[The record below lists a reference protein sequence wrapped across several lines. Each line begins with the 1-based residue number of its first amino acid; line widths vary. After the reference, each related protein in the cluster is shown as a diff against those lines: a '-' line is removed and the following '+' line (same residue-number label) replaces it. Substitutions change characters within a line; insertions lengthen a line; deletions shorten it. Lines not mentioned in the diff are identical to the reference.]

1 MNTTRNTKTLT
12 LLGVLIAIQVVLTMA
27 NIGLIPLPFIKA
39 TILHIPV
46 IIGAVLLGPVE
57 GMILG
62 LSFGIMSIVMNTV
75 QPGVTSFV
83 FSPFITVGGN
93 TGNFASLFVA
103 IVPRVLIGLTA
114 YYSYKFVCKFDKSRM
129 VAYSVAGLVGALTNT
144 ILVMGSIYVLF
155 GEQYAAAKDI
165 PFSALFGAI
174 MAIVGT
180 NGVPEA
186 IGAAIIVPALC
197 KPLNMIFRFNTARVN
212 KGRA

>member
-46 IIGAVLLGPVE
+46 IIGAVLLGPTA

-83 FSPFITVGGN
+83 FSPFITVGEN

-114 YYSYKFVCKFDKSRM
+114 YYSYNFVCKFDKSRM

-155 GEQYAAAKDI
+155 GEQYAAAKEI

-174 MAIVGT
+174 MAIIGT

>member
-1 MNTTRNTKTLT
+1 MNRTKNTKTLT

-62 LSFGIMSIVMNTV
+62 LSFGIMSIIMNTV
-75 QPGVTSFV
+75 QPGLTSFV
-83 FSPFITVGGN
+83 FSPFVTIGN
-93 TGNFASLFVA
+93 NNGNLASLFIA
-103 IVPRVLIGLTA
+103 IVPRVLIGVTA
-114 YYSYKFVCKFDKSRM
+114 YYSYKLVCRFDKSKV

-144 ILVMGSIYVLF
+144 ILVMGSIYLLF
-155 GEQYAAAKDI
+155 GEQYAVAKDI
-165 PFSALFGAI
+165 PYEALFGAI
-174 MAIVGT
+174 LAIVGT

-197 KPLNMIFRFNTARVN
+197 KPLSMIFKFNTAV
-212 KGRA
+212 

>member
-46 IIGAVLLGPVE
+46 IIGAVLLGPIE

-83 FSPFITVGGN
+83 FSPFITVGEN

>member
-144 ILVMGSIYVLF
+144 ILVMGSIYILF
-155 GEQYAAAKDI
+155 GEQYAAAKEI

>member
-46 IIGAVLLGPVE
+46 IIGAVLLGPIE

-83 FSPFITVGGN
+83 FSPFITVGEN

-103 IVPRVLIGLTA
+103 TVPRVLIGLTA

-144 ILVMGSIYVLF
+144 ILVMGSIYILF
-155 GEQYAAAKDI
+155 GEQYAAAKEI

>member
-46 IIGAVLLGPVE
+46 IIGAVLLGPIE

-83 FSPFITVGGN
+83 FSPFITVGEN

-144 ILVMGSIYVLF
+144 ILVMGSIYILF
-155 GEQYAAAKDI
+155 GEQYAAAKEI

>member
-46 IIGAVLLGPVE
+46 IIGAVLLGPIE

-83 FSPFITVGGN
+83 FSPFITVGEN

-144 ILVMGSIYVLF
+144 ILVMGSIYILF
-155 GEQYAAAKDI
+155 GEQYAAAKEI

-197 KPLNMIFRFNTARVN
+197 KPLNMIFRFNTARIN

>member
-1 MNTTRNTKTLT
+1 MNKTRNTKTLT

-46 IIGAVLLGPVE
+46 IIGAVLLGPTE

-83 FSPFITVGGN
+83 FSPFITVGDNSGN
-93 TGNFASLFVA
+93 LTSLFVA
-103 IVPRVLIGLTA
+103 IVPRILIGVTA
-114 YYSYKFVCKFDKSRM
+114 YYSYKLVCKFDKTK
-129 VAYSVAGLVGALTNT
+129 VIAYSVAGLVGALTNT

-155 GEQYAAAKDI
+155 GNQYAAAKEI

-197 KPLNMIFRFNTARVN
+197 KPLNMIFRLNTARVN

>member
-46 IIGAVLLGPVE
+46 IIGAVLLGPIE

-83 FSPFITVGGN
+83 FSPFITVGEN

-144 ILVMGSIYVLF
+144 ILVMGSIYILF
-155 GEQYAAAKDI
+155 GEQYAATKEI